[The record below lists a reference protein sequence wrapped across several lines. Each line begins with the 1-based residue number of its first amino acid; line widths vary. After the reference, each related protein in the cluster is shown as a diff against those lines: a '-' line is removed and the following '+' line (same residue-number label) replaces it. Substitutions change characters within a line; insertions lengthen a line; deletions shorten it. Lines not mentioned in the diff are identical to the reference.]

1 MRKETAMRSVI
12 YIAATAALAGAV
24 AGCADPYY
32 PRYGYS
38 QGYYYPSSTRY
49 YQQPAYAYPPAYTY
63 APAYTYQTAYAYPSG
78 YGYRSSGDYYRNYK
92 GIHPGPEYYP

>member
-1 MRKETAMRSVI
+1 MRSVV
-12 YIAATAALAGAV
+12 YIVAAAALAGAV

-38 QGYYYPSSTRY
+38 QGYSYPSSYRY
-49 YQQPAYAYPPAYTY
+49 YQPAYAYPAAYTY
-63 APAYTYQTAYAYPSG
+63 APAYTYQTAYAYPSSY
-78 YGYRSSGDYYRNYK
+78 YGYRSTGDYYRNYN

>member
-1 MRKETAMRSVI
+1 MRSVV
-12 YIAATAALAGAV
+12 YIVAAAALAGAV

-38 QGYYYPSSTRY
+38 QGYYYPSSYRY
-49 YQQPAYAYPPAYTY
+49 YQPTYAYP
-63 APAYTYQTAYAYPSG
+63 PAYTYQTAYAYPSS
-78 YGYRSSGDYYRNYK
+78 YGYRSTGDYYRNYH

>member
-1 MRKETAMRSVI
+1 MRSVV
-12 YIAATAALAGAV
+12 YIVAAAALAGAV

-49 YQQPAYAYPPAYTY
+49 YQQPTYYYQQPAYAYTY
-63 APAYTYQTAYAYPSG
+63 PTYTYQTAYAYPPG
-78 YGYRSSGDYYRNYK
+78 YGYRSTGDYYRNYN